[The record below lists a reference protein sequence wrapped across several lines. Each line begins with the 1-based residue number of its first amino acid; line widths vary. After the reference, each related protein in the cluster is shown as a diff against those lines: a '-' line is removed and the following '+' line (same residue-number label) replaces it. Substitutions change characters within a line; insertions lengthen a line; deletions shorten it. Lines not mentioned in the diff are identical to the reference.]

1 MTNESAHLSPGEG
14 DDAETAGI
22 TSKLSSSVL
31 TPAPEMSSFHPFIP
45 GSSSN
50 YEVITPL
57 CSGT

>member
-22 TSKLSSSVL
+22 ASKLSSSVL

-50 YEVITPL
+50 YELI
-57 CSGT
+57 